1 VLFHG
6 SFKTSVKNLSIGTL
20 STPVSCREAVPLK
33 QEGETN
39 VKGVDAEDSIE
50 ILMREEKVR
59 PSLNIQRLQS
69 SGSLKGEF
77 IRATANSFLKG
88 IIYQKL

>member
-1 VLFHG
+1 M
-6 SFKTSVKNLSIGTL
+6 STGTL
-20 STPVSCREAVPLK
+20 STPISCRETVLLK

-39 VKGVDAEDSIE
+39 VKGVDAEDSSE
-50 ILMREEKVR
+50 ILMKEEKVR

-77 IRATANSFLKG
+77 IHAAANSFLKG
-88 IIYQKL
+88 LYTKAIGN